1 MIKFVRTIDSYLNKI
16 EGAIL
21 IFLLLVMLIMGFG
34 QVVLR
39 NFFSGGI
46 VWGDI
51 LLRHLVLWIGF
62 LGATLATSGERH
74 LNIDALT
81 RYLPERVKGF
91 IAALANL
98 FAAVVCFLLYR
109 ASIVFIGFEIENNST
124 VFGDIPSWFAEIIIP
139 VGYGLLTFHFVVRT
153 ILDAEKMLQKGPAK

>member
-1 MIKFVRTIDSYLNKI
+1 MKLLKTIDGVLNKI

-21 IFLLLVMLIMGFG
+21 IILLLVMLLMAFG

-62 LGATLATSGERH
+62 LGAALATSGERH
-74 LNIDALT
+74 INIDILT
-81 RYLPERVKGF
+81 RYLPERLRGAV
-91 IAALANL
+91 AALSNV
-98 FAAVVCFLLYR
+98 FAAVVCFLLFR
-109 ASIVFIGFEIENNST
+109 ASLTFLEFEIANHNTIFAE
-124 VFGDIPSWFAEIIIP
+124 IPSWYAQIIIP
-139 VGYGLLTFHFVVRT
+139 VGYGLLTLHFIVRA
-153 ILDAEKMLQKGPAK
+153 ILDAGKALQQGAVT